1 MQGFWRLPP
10 GLSPPLAL
18 LRPAVHPMA
27 PMSLG
32 TQLAG
37 LAPTP
42 VRAAT
47 GARCQQRAS
56 AVPTLRSATKVAA
69 SASGFDFTP
78 EQQRAAMEKQLR
90 LSAERAAAEEE
101 RKRQAAARGAAAAE
115 APSVI
120 PKRKQPRRA
129 ARLAAAAAAAKN
141 GAAAAQQSTAAQQ
154 QLAARLGD
162 LDEHTMAAAL
172 RAQLKQS
179 GTFDE
184 ADPTELLALEVSR
197 RTGNGAAHRAARGG
211 AGANG
216 AVHGAPLAAGSKIAA
231 AEAAVFEEG
240 SLRVGAGE
248 GANLEDMLTA

>member
-1 MQGFWRLPP
+1 
-10 GLSPPLAL
+10 
-18 LRPAVHPMA
+18 MA

-47 GARCQQRAS
+47 GARCQQRVS

-129 ARLAAAAAAAKN
+129 ARLAAAAAAAEVSVAR
-141 GAAAAQQSTAAQQ
+141 GGHAERSVRAAGCLHGEQLHCRQSSRWLSARQLPAERPAPACAHVRRTARPRRSRA
-154 QLAARLGD
+154 LRRSSSWPRGLGILMSTPWPLRCVRSSSSRALLTRCAARLLGHVVVSM
-162 LDEHTMAAAL
+162 LFAL
-172 RAQLKQS
+172 V
-179 GTFDE
+179 
-184 ADPTELLALEVSR
+184 LA
-197 RTGNGAAHRAARGG
+197 
-211 AGANG
+211 
-216 AVHGAPLAAGSKIAA
+216 
-231 AEAAVFEEG
+231 FF
-240 SLRVGAGE
+240 VGP
-248 GANLEDMLTA
+248 

>member
-1 MQGFWRLPP
+1 
-10 GLSPPLAL
+10 
-18 LRPAVHPMA
+18 MA

-129 ARLAAAAAAAKN
+129 ARLAAAAAAAKVSVARGGHAERSVRAAGCLHGEQLHCRQSSRWLSALVSSQLSGLPLPVHTCAERRGRGAAEHC
-141 GAAAAQQSTAAQQ
+141 GAAAA
-154 QLAARLGD
+154 G
-162 LDEHTMAAAL
+162 
-172 RAQLKQS
+172 
-179 GTFDE
+179 
-184 ADPTELLALEVSR
+184 
-197 RTGNGAAHRAARGG
+197 RAAW
-211 AGANG
+211 
-216 AVHGAPLAAGSKIAA
+216 GS
-231 AEAAVFEEG
+231 
-240 SLRVGAGE
+240 
-248 GANLEDMLTA
+248 